1 MKVIYTEQD
10 YKTHMG
16 YLTYRC
22 TSDGELNDPY
32 NPTNYD
38 DPSFLSPAERDLYEA
53 YLDQPTYAYVASRDG
68 MAYMI
73 LAMEYDG
80 DCLHELL
87 SDEVDCSV
95 RKIPED
101 WQKWMIDFFTNL
113 AVLFEPD
120 AECYLD
126 FWAMSSFD
134 MIEKA
139 EFLLLIP
146 YKNRGKIHEW
156 ANLMKVADKSF
167 SEKFTDKFG
176 KPKFTPPKETRIAVP
191 YVTWNFIP
199 DFSRL
204 VTFENREQ
212 AEWYQENILN
222 DQFEKGCADLPEEI
236 FEDEKFPKTVL
247 CIGVDEFCGTYLIN
261 ENAIL
266 NVAKFLSELTNR
278 L

>member
-53 YLDQPTYAYVASRDG
+53 YLDQPTCAYVASRDG

-87 SDEVDCSV
+87 SGEVDYSV
-95 RKIPED
+95 RNIPED

-113 AVLFEPD
+113 EILIGPD

-126 FWAMSSFD
+126 FWSMSRSD
-134 MIEKA
+134 MTDRA

-156 ANLMKVADKSF
+156 ANLIRVADKSF
-167 SEKFTDKFG
+167 GEEFTDKFG
-176 KPKFTPPKETRIAVP
+176 KPKFTLPKETKIFVP
-191 YVTWNFIP
+191 YSTWKSIP

-222 DQFEKGCADLPEEI
+222 DQFEEGCADLPEEI

-247 CIGVDEFCGTYLIN
+247 CIGVDASCGTYLIN
-261 ENAIL
+261 ENDIL
-266 NVAKFLSELTNR
+266 AVAKFLSELTNH